1 MKILIIGSGGRE
13 HTIAWKMKQSNKV
26 NKIFI
31 APGNAGTAKIGINVN
46 IKVEEIHKL
55 LDFAK
60 KENVDMTIVG
70 PEIPLVMGITDLF
83 RKNDL
88 VIIGPDANGSQL
100 EGSKVF
106 AKEFMIKNNIKTAKY
121 KEYKEFNEAKK
132 DLGIYGYPM
141 VIKADGLA
149 GGKGVIIPESEEDA
163 LEALNELM
171 NNKKFGDAG
180 KTIIFE
186 EFLDGVEASMLCF
199 VDGKTIL
206 PMETAQD
213 YKRAYD
219 YDKGPNTGGMGAY
232 SPSVMFNDELNLKVR
247 NEILNPFIEGIKN
260 ENIDFRGILF
270 IGLMIKND
278 NISVLEFNV
287 RFGDPETQVI
297 LPRLENDL
305 YDIFEKMN
313 HKKLC
318 EVNLNWKKEKA
329 VCIVIASG
337 GYPESYKKGYEIKGL
352 ESLDMIFHAGT
363 KVENKKIIT
372 NGGRVLSI
380 VSLGEDIKKAR
391 ENSYEKIK
399 SIYFKDMN
407 YRKDIAKF

>member
-26 NKIFI
+26 SEIYI
-31 APGNAGTAKIGINVN
+31 APGNAGTDEIGINVN

-60 KENVDMTIVG
+60 KENIDMTIVG

-83 RKNDL
+83 RENGL

-121 KEYKEFNEAKK
+121 KEYNEFNEAKK

-199 VDGKTIL
+199 VDGETIL

-219 YDKGPNTGGMGAY
+219 CDKGPNTGGMGAY

-270 IGLMIKND
+270 IGLMIKN
-278 NISVLEFNV
+278 NEISVLEFNV

-313 HKKLC
+313 QKKLS
-318 EVNLNWKKEKA
+318 EVFLNWKKEKA
-329 VCIVIASG
+329 VCVVIASG
-337 GYPESYKKGYEIKGL
+337 GYPESYKKGYDIKGL
-352 ESLDMIFHAGT
+352 ENLDMIFHAGT
-363 KVENKKIIT
+363 KVDNEKIVT

-380 VSLGEDIKKAR
+380 VSLGENIKKAR
-391 ENSYEKIK
+391 ENSYEKIE